1 MVASSDFIAFSTG
14 ASANV
19 DSQATYIA
27 RANNLGFQAGSVATS
42 SWVNKAH
49 RQATFIAAGVAQFVA
64 NELNINVAD
73 DGNLNGFVANLTAA
87 ITAAAQAAAGGVFSF
102 NGRIGNVILSSG
114 DVLTALGGTPLF
126 TTTVFNGDIAGNF
139 GTLTIKAGAV
149 TNAKMAN
156 MPALTVKANNT
167 GVGATPQD
175 ILISDLLTSLGFD
188 FSHAGAASG
197 YIIYPGGY
205 KRMWGSGF
213 VADDNVGTVT
223 LPIPFTSGAPA
234 GFNASLVYTG
244 SPKTGG
250 NGGGTTYNTIDNQ
263 HVRVMVAW
271 NGDSSGIGA
280 FTWEAW
286 GI

>member
-1 MVASSDFIAFSTG
+1 MVATTDFIAFATG
-14 ASANV
+14 VSANV

-27 RANNLGFQAGSVATS
+27 RANNLGYQAGSVATS
-42 SWVNKAH
+42 SWVSKAT
-49 RQATFIAAGVAQFVA
+49 RQATFIAAGVSQFVA

-73 DGNLNGFVANLTAA
+73 DGNLTNFVTNLTAA
-87 ITAAAQAAAGGVFSF
+87 ITAAAQAAASGVSSF
-102 NGRIGNVILSSG
+102 NGRTGGVTLSNG

-126 TTTVFNGDIAGNF
+126 TMTTFNGDITGNF

-156 MPALTVKANNT
+156 MAALTVKANNT
-167 GVGATPQD
+167 SIGAAPQD
-175 ILISDLLTSLGFD
+175 VLISDLLTSLGFD

-213 VADDNVGTVT
+213 VADDNVGTIT
-223 LPIPFTSGAPA
+223 LPIPFTTGIA
-234 GFNASLVYTG
+234 GFQAGLVYTG
-244 SPKTGG
+244 SPKSGG
-250 NGGGTTYNTIDNQ
+250 NGGGATYNVIDPQ
-263 HVRVMVAW
+263 HVRVMMAW
-271 NGDSSGIGA
+271 NGDSTGIGA